1 MRKDV
6 TEDPKAVADVL
17 ERCEFVTLA
26 LLDGEG
32 PYSVPV
38 SCGFADGVLYFHSS
52 RKGRKMDALRRAVS
66 EGSRVAF
73 SAAVD
78 LEMKTGD
85 MACQY
90 GYKFRGVLGSGTVRL
105 VEGAEAKIAALNT
118 LMRKY
123 GGRDTFPYDEKI
135 LGITEVVAIDV
146 DRVTARLKLS

>member
-6 TEDPKAVADVL
+6 TEDPQAVADVL
-17 ERCEFVTLA
+17 SRCEFLTLA
-26 LLDGEG
+26 LVDDQG

-38 SCGFADGVLYFHSS
+38 SCGFQAGVLYFHSS
-52 RKGRKMDALRRAVS
+52 KKGRKMDALRRAMAS
-66 EGSRVAF
+66 GARVAF

-90 GYKFRGVLGSGTVRL
+90 GYTFRGVLGSGRARL
-105 VEGAEAKIAALNT
+105 VEGRDEKIAALNT

-135 LGITEVVAIDV
+135 LGVTEVVAIDV
-146 DRVTARLKLS
+146 DRATARLKLS